1 MFPFSMSFR
10 YLSINPCMEVLFM
23 LISLVPIIGV
33 GLLHNP
39 GRCYGAMVE
48 EGQGLGNHGHQG
60 QGHGHG
66 LGLGHGQG
74 QGQGQ
79 GQWQRGKGQMGKGAK
94 GQNDKMAKWHNGKG
108 AKGQRGMLAL
118 TCSSVPPFSPP
129 SSLLPIINYPS
140 CITIIS

>member
-1 MFPFSMSFR
+1 
-10 YLSINPCMEVLFM
+10 M

-39 GRCYGAMVE
+39 GCCGAMVE
-48 EGQGLGNHGHQG
+48 EGQGLGHHGHQG
-60 QGHGHG
+60 QGQGQG
-66 LGLGHGQG
+66 LEHGQG

-79 GQWQRGKGQMGKGAK
+79 GQWQRGKGQNGQMGKWAN
-94 GQNDKMAKWHNGKG
+94 GQRGKG

-118 TCSSVPPFSPP
+118 TCSSIPPFSPP
-129 SSLLPIINYPS
+129 SSLPPIIVYPS